1 MPRALGE
8 VDMVKALPAPLGL
21 QKAPLP
27 GISNP
32 LRMSAPS
39 SLGPL
44 GGSNSSIGG
53 IGGSDPLGSLG
64 KGTSL
69 LRKADPDMK
78 VSSSLEGPRLGSLVS
93 SRDPSPL
100 NSNKFI
106 SAPIGSV
113 AEQKVKTTD
122 VKQMVEQKS
131 GEEESV
137 RVRERESESDVE
149 RRMGRLD
156 VTAGLNKPRSQGA
169 ASKLRSALPSANSP
183 TDRNND
189 DDWQNS
195 PSEEKQSESGRYSDH
210 KATRNDDKSEEEPES
225 RGAAVRNEI
234 RGSVSNSP
242 SPTYFF
248 DRDQAVSSSN
258 SAAPGALAAA
268 ERDVAFYKNKC
279 TDMERR
285 VEEYEVRV
293 ADYKTSY
300 NNAKEDLLAMERRYE
315 SNQSQWMDRLRAVEV
330 EKDKVEGERRQ
341 LKLTLI
347 DLEATAAA
355 AGKPS
360 QVAVSNSSMSSQ
372 NIDEATKLE
381 NDRLAREVETL
392 KRQVHTAEAN
402 LTRSTAAHLELQQ
415 RLLAAEADAQ
425 RRIATLEEQHIV
437 AVAERAELLTK
448 LEANKHNDSVSTSVS
463 LSAESNVMY
472 TLQEEKANSAKKDAE
487 IARLRNLLVEEQ
499 ARSASALDVMR
510 TEMATAAD
518 AATALASCRSQES
531 DVKLTELQNL
541 LSDLQ
546 AKVTSLSTQLQ
557 RESAE
562 NALLKSRAQTAESTV
577 TVLEATVAELRSQE
591 TILKRDIADRD
602 RKLSDQQEQA
612 LALAASA
619 NLSTNVDNERSAQF
633 EVFVSQATAIRK
645 SLKAEIERQKTQL
658 SELESEKSALVTQLT
673 RQETTLQFAKKE
685 LNAVADL
692 KEATRQLESEKQQ
705 LVLQLEATRA
715 TLARQAEQEFQLS
728 ERREKELQA
737 RVQSEA
743 LCSAL
748 RQENDRLALT
758 LEQERTAAVQ
768 SEKKIK
774 SYQEELLQLQRRLAE
789 RAPSPQK
796 IARST
801 TEPTTTVSAFS
812 PAASP
817 LPFVVDTAADS
828 PARLDHQLQLAAKQR
843 ELDQATQALAASAAQ
858 LVESD
863 KQLRLQQHAADML
876 SGQVADLQD
885 QLRTVTG
892 QLSEARAKNVDR
904 SENLSA
910 TFQKE
915 KELFDVEKLNLSG
928 QIKVLQSQLSS
939 AQENFEH
946 ISASAKRLEAE
957 VSTYREK
964 WLSSEKDL
972 TDARLQLS
980 ASTVGADLTTSTL
993 RIELREALAGVQH
1006 GKAVEEAL
1014 RAQMVDLRKSLEDRD
1029 ATIRDLRAEALLA
1042 SSLPR
1047 DEKDKE
1053 NVQQQSRTVVPAS
1066 TPTVDSQQAY
1076 CDSKEHHLQQ
1086 QHVSN
1091 NSSSS
1096 TQHIVAL
1103 SLEVGRQQAT
1113 MERLEQH
1120 IRNTD
1125 IVLQEIKTQGSS
1137 RIVTEAKKSSA
1148 PASPVAARK
1157 DATRR
1162 AERQQQHSDQR
1173 DQDEAEEPGSGW
1185 GSSTPESQQSL
1196 LVVNRVGGGG
1206 TSRAAGIGDFSSSPA
1221 RKARNRQKTARLVQ
1235 FKVPSQNKDRRNT
1248 VTASP
1253 FVDLIELV
1261 DIKDRIASLVED
1273 MDMDV
1278 HDCTTLSA
1286 SMGRGEHIER
1296 IVQST
1301 AQRVLIE
1308 GKARVK
1314 QETKFFK
1321 EVQAICLAAKDSIN
1335 HNQDCVKN
1343 LKAAWRN
1350 AKSEAGGGNDGSG
1363 GGISTESVNSVTL
1376 KVNSSVDEL
1385 REVQQMI
1392 KAREIRMKSLLHSV
1406 QYLEQLVNRNDHA
1419 ADSDDNSQQ
1428 QHLEHLMEIMRLVQ
1442 EKCVA
1447 SAADLEALVQS
1458 YRSKGTQGGGRAA
1471 AAETSSSKQPLQK
1484 HQPQQHRHQ
1493 QEYAPSQNSTVSN
1506 IGARGVAFT
1515 THEKPMTVPA
1525 ETFMDNYSAPVPPPS
1540 GHGHGHAAMDGFYY
1554 RTAPEPHRQPSF
1566 ASLPMPVFS
1575 SSVGSAAPSAV
1586 VAVSAAVSSMRN
1598 SELKN
1603 RLLHEQI
1610 AKITERQSLS
1620 KAAYDKHA
1628 G

>member
-1 MPRALGE
+1 MSRTLGE

-44 GGSNSSIGG
+44 GGSNSSSGG

-113 AEQKVKTTD
+113 AEQKVKTTG

-234 RGSVSNSP
+234 RGSVSDSP

-258 SAAPGALAAA
+258 SSAPGALAAA

-415 RLLAAEADAQ
+415 RLLAAETDAQ

-437 AVAERAELLTK
+437 AVAERTELLTK
-448 LEANKHNDSVSTSVS
+448 LEATKHNDSVSTSVS

-472 TLQEEKANSAKKDAE
+472 TLQEEKVNSAKKDAE

-499 ARSASALDVMR
+499 ARSASALDAMR

-658 SELESEKSALVTQLT
+658 SELESEKSELVTQLT

-715 TLARQAEQEFQLS
+715 TLARQAEQEFQFS
-728 ERREKELQA
+728 ERREKEMQA

-758 LEQERTAAVQ
+758 LEQERTAAAQ

-828 PARLDHQLQLAAKQR
+828 PAKLDHQLQLAAKQR
-843 ELDQATQALAASAAQ
+843 ELDQATQELAASAAQ

-885 QLRTVTG
+885 QLRTVTL
-892 QLSEARAKNVDR
+892 QLSEMRAKNVDR

-1029 ATIRDLRAEALLA
+1029 ATIRDLRSEALLA

-1066 TPTVDSQQAY
+1066 APTVDSQQVY
-1076 CDSKEHHLQQ
+1076 RDSREHQIQQ

-1091 NSSSS
+1091 NSSTS

-1120 IRNTD
+1120 IRNTE
-1125 IVLQEIKTQGSS
+1125 IVLQEIKTQGGN
-1137 RIVTEAKKSSA
+1137 RRMTEAKKSSA

-1157 DATRR
+1157 DATQRT
-1162 AERQQQHSDQR
+1162 ERQQQQQHSDQR

-1196 LVVNRVGGGG
+1196 LVVNRVGRGGG
-1206 TSRAAGIGDFSSSPA
+1206 GSTSRAAGIGEFSSSPA

-1235 FKVPSQNKDRRNT
+1235 FQVPSQNKDRRNT
-1248 VTASP
+1248 VNPSP

-1261 DIKDRIASLVED
+1261 DIKDRISSLVED
-1273 MDMDV
+1273 IDMDV

-1286 SMGRGEHIER
+1286 STMDRGEHIER

-1314 QETKFFK
+1314 QETKFCK

-1392 KAREIRMKSLLHSV
+1392 KAREIRMKSLLQSV
-1406 QYLEQLVNRNDHA
+1406 LYLEQLVNRTDHT
-1419 ADSDDNSQQ
+1419 ADSDENSQQ
-1428 QHLEHLMEIMRLVQ
+1428 QHLEHLVEIMRLVQ

-1458 YRSKGTQGGGRAA
+1458 YRSKGSQGVHRVAA
-1471 AAETSSSKQPLQK
+1471 AASSLSSSKQPLQK
-1484 HQPQQHRHQ
+1484 HRHQ
-1493 QEYAPSQNSTVSN
+1493 QEYAPSQSNAVSN
-1506 IGARGVAFT
+1506 TGARGVAFT
-1515 THEKPMTVPA
+1515 ANEKPPA
-1525 ETFMDNYSAPVPPPS
+1525 ETFMDSYSAPVPPS

-1554 RTAPEPHRQPSF
+1554 RTAPEPHRQPPF

-1575 SSVGSAAPSAV
+1575 SSVGGAAPSV
-1586 VAVSAAVSSMRN
+1586 GAVSAAVSSMRN

-1603 RLLHEQI
+1603 RLLQEQI